1 MATVKS
7 SAENLTLNADGSGND
22 IIFQSNGSN
31 IATLDQAGLL
41 TATTFAGSGA
51 SLTALN
57 ATNLGSGTV
66 PTARLGSGTASNT
79 TFLRGDGSWQSA
91 ADSTKLPLAGGTM
104 TGHITGGDNIYL
116 KLGAGDDLQLHH
128 DGSNSYI
135 VDDGTGDLI
144 LRGTANV
151 KIQGPTGE
159 AMLTATS
166 DGSIELYEN
175 NVKKLETTD
184 TGINVTGAIAGA
196 TNLGKITQFINVVG
210 GTGVTYNSTTGTAVS
225 CDCQATITP
234 TSSSHKIL
242 VMPHVNMTKST
253 GGADGGWIV
262 AIRRNINSGGETPIA
277 YIYGGW
283 MNASTYIQQPT
294 TITFLDSPSTALS
307 TNYNCVFYSQ
317 HAGTNAN
324 TNRHRS
330 MTLMEVAP

>member
-1 MATVKS
+1 MSTLKS
-7 SAENLTLNADGSGND
+7 SAEDPTLNADGSGND
-22 IIFQSNGSN
+22 IILQSNGSN
-31 IATLDQAGLL
+31 IATIDQAGFR

-66 PTARLGSGTASNT
+66 PTARLGSGTASSS
-79 TFLRGDGSWQSA
+79 TFLRGD
-91 ADSTKLPLAGGTM
+91 STYAEAGG
-104 TGHITGGDNIYL
+104 
-116 KLGAGDDLQLHH
+116 
-128 DGSNSYI
+128 
-135 VDDGTGDLI
+135 
-144 LRGTANV
+144 
-151 KIQGPTGE
+151 
-159 AMLTATS
+159 
-166 DGSIELYEN
+166 
-175 NVKKLETTD
+175 
-184 TGINVTGAIAGA
+184 
-196 TNLGKITQFINVVG
+196 GKITQLINTVG
-210 GTGVTYNSTTGTAVS
+210 GTSVVYNSTTGTAVS

-262 AIRRNINSGGETPIA
+262 AIRRNIDSGGETFIA